1 MNQTTTIISLDLIAL
16 IPLPYT
22 NNEYA
27 RRRARVV
34 PHSGFPAAPW
44 FLAQHGGGL
53 VPSDR
58 LGGRR
63 EDRASVST
71 SGTAKPQSIQRM
83 SSETTGSA
91 RQRLRPEVSVSN
103 GARLSSRNA
112 VRAAIRGLLADAE
125 LREQGVQDVLDPDV
139 AGNPADFTH
148 CEAKV
153 LPTQFRQNS
162 LFRDLQVFSR

>member
-1 MNQTTTIISLDLIAL
+1 MPAAAPGSCHTRAFQ
-16 IPLPYT
+16 
-22 NNEYA
+22 
-27 RRRARVV
+27 RR
-34 PHSGFPAAPW
+34 HGFLRSMEVGLFLRTGWVAEERIGRQFLPAAP
-44 FLAQHGGGL
+44 
-53 VPSDR
+53 PSPNPSK
-58 LGGRR
+58 GC
-63 EDRASVST
+63 A
-71 SGTAKPQSIQRM
+71 
-83 SSETTGSA
+83 SETTGSA